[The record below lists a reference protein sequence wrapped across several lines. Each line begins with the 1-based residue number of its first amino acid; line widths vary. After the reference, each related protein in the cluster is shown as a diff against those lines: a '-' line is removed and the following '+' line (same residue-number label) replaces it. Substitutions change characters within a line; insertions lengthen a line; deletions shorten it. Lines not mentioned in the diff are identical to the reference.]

1 MARVDWAQ
9 LATKPLARTGRVRC
23 ASWKHRTL
31 SLLRTRSIIAMPV
44 RRARETCCFA
54 ADGDP
59 CTVPEAVRRIF
70 ATHVRGRDR
79 SALPLHSHVQA
90 SWSRWALPHHRHAAG
105 ASSTLS
111 AQTCRSLLCPALR
124 LHLGLS
130 RSPQRH
136 LRWRRPKGM
145 RCLLALWYARDHV
158 PRMRGAPW
166 RPYTK
171 MLHAG

>member
-124 LHLGLS
+124 LHLGRAIALTS
-130 RSPQRH
+130 KASSLAQTQGYALPFGS
-136 LRWRRPKGM
+136 LVCTRP
-145 RCLLALWYARDHV
+145 
-158 PRMRGAPW
+158 
-166 RPYTK
+166 RP
-171 MLHAG
+171 